1 MREDLF
7 FCLRGSST
15 FKGLTHLQPHELCG
29 HRLGSD
35 SFLLLSHQVL
45 WLAVEV
51 VLGLML
57 LASVAFVSPAEVVVL
72 AAAAHPTTIGEVK
85 LLFLEFFFALS
96 CSSCSSL
103 RSSGCGFF
111 EIVDHN
117 LVDLHGWKL

>member
-1 MREDLF
+1 MF
-7 FCLRGSST
+7 FCLRGDST
-15 FKGLTHLQPHELCG
+15 FKGLTHLQPHKLCG

-72 AAAAHPTTIGEVK
+72 AAAAHPTTIGEVE
-85 LLFLEFFFALS
+85 LLFLEFFLALS

-111 EIVDHN
+111 KIVDHN
-117 LVDLHGWKL
+117 LVNLHGWKL

>member
-1 MREDLF
+1 M
-7 FCLRGSST
+7 
-15 FKGLTHLQPHELCG
+15 
-29 HRLGSD
+29 
-35 SFLLLSHQVL
+35 L

-111 EIVDHN
+111 EIFDHN